1 MYIKFSKKSQLI
13 ILRKL
18 NPYLG
23 KHQLPKEVLH
33 EMGKIQKNRC
43 QNKEDFIALFLKPVK
58 NDTAEILDGLQLYP
72 VKAEFSDENI
82 YTIQTKKKKKVAWTC
97 SELWVEEENQKIF
110 VIYSMKQKHLDG
122 KGGY

>member
-1 MYIKFSKKSQLI
+1 M
-13 ILRKL
+13 
-18 NPYLG
+18 
-23 KHQLPKEVLH
+23 
-33 EMGKIQKNRC
+33 
-43 QNKEDFIALFLKPVK
+43 K
-58 NDTAEILDGLQLYP
+58 NDTTEILDGLQLYP
-72 VKAEFSDENI
+72 VKAEFRDENI

>member
-1 MYIKFSKKSQLI
+1 MYIKVSKKSQLI

-33 EMGKIQKNRC
+33 EMGKIQKSRC
-43 QNKEDFIALFLKPVK
+43 QNKKDFIALFLKPVK
-58 NDTAEILDGLQLYP
+58 NDIAEILDGLQLYP

-110 VIYSMKQKHLDG
+110 VIYSMKQKHIDG